1 MGDLSAAEERIYE
14 EREDARTIAG
24 GLRKETTPRHERF
37 DGATS
42 IWTEWFSSFNANV
55 LVPYALNK
63 APPRSAPRADGA
75 GSSEGESTGPEWV
88 FSLAD
93 SLQLLQEYVEINAV
107 TRPIIDQWQKDTL
120 RYQQRTLRFDPA
132 SGRIRVPSRED
143 ADAFHEFR
151 YRRYVE
157 LFETKFNEAPKMRT
171 RYDAYTR
178 EGFRETPASLAM
190 TLRELKAHLPDLTWD
205 KVNQKAFDVM
215 TSVWRSI
222 PALKQ
227 SLDAGFH
234 QLKDIAVLRQSHEDR
249 LDELAAEVERYED
262 IVRKD
267 EIRMAEALTA
277 AQHFAEQTGA
287 SAPAAGGGRQH
298 GTSTPEPVI
307 TWTMVNGRRVRA
319 QLVVVKDTHQIRP
332 LCEACTK
339 ACGRDIFH
347 GANYR
352 ECANKFGSTMYVN
365 DAAGGRGGRGGGRGA
380 DRGGR
385 GGHGGGRGD
394 GGAPGGGRGPCWN
407 AGCDG
412 AHNFTECDKPITDP
426 TLIARLKRNQRERER
441 RLAYGQQR
449 GWAMD
454 VETGLSKLEMDLA
467 RKAGHMLTGRHDA
480 HVDGAATS
488 STMADLEAMFSR
500 ILQKSQ
506 AAHGAT
512 GAIRLAVEVPDPFLD
527 CVDTEDHGTLLHG
540 ASCVELPV
548 RELREVFFGAPG
560 RAQPVGAYWTPESS
574 VPRPRGRPAVLPPG
588 SARNP
593 ELRMRQPGWDAQREQ
608 LTKQRPQGFEP
619 AVEQEA
625 PASYEGRRAGG
636 AITSDMLD
644 IRNQQL
650 LQHLRTALQHAK
662 FPGLPVAVV
671 SDMTPE
677 HNAARWLEAR
687 NTALRGGLDTRDHM
701 AVAWETVLQQAVRRF
716 EATARLTWVDYT
728 HLDLTRVF
736 AAAVQSVYGLSLP
749 RVSVPPLS
757 LPSAEPQANIHPVDV
772 VQHGVKPLES
782 RRQLSAT
789 SLELQQLREV
799 QRNAYPDYPEYDR
812 HSAFYVDCKL
822 TVIVIGGVRIL
833 MALLDT
839 GCEYS
844 GVHRRVVDRMKPGE
858 ADATLQS
865 MPMQGI
871 GGKMEM
877 QRLVGRISYVIN
889 PDTDWERKFEWP
901 SFAILEGDH
910 LPDVILCTSV
920 MAHLGMV
927 IDVGGHTASYR
938 PDPHDLSRHVDVP
951 LKHHN
956 MPKLQVPR
964 RLPHA
969 TLAVLASDGPSPG
982 LPRIELQPD
991 NVGADAAVQLE
1002 QQDDDAELP
1011 ELVADSDG
1019 EEDFVPCW
1027 VEEVPDHVANVI
1039 ASCFTLRAS
1048 PMDADSDSDEELP
1061 GLVEDSS
1068 DDDDVYEELPDL
1080 MEDSSDDDD
1089 VYEELP
1095 DLMEDS
1101 SDDDDGYVELTIMTQ
1116 MEPEVETT
1124 LDSEPLAAGACY
1136 ALRAEGPGADN
1147 RQEHNCPSDNE
1158 ELEDGTAMPL
1168 KEHED
1173 EIPGWRELRRQRQ
1186 AAGRL
1191 HLSGHT
1197 LERLALV
1204 RAVPHSTPELTYIID
1219 LDRTGGKEGRA
1230 KQGLFL
1236 FAGMLSVLFTN
1247 LVDGYHYELIQIVDR
1262 MLRSVAHRQRLLR
1275 QLEWMHQ
1282 RWPVQLPRNA
1292 FEKCFALSDELEHDV
1307 EHITAPAILR
1317 HLPELDELR
1326 AEPPCQDVSSM
1337 GTQHGLRGARTGVI
1351 VPLAEAMSELNC
1363 MLAKARGVKEYWAA
1377 PAQYGYVIE
1386 NVIPAAPS
1394 RRSPEVQEFIDFMAR
1409 VFGEPNAHHAHKCGD
1424 ASLRS
1429 ALWWTN
1435 TFTQHYY
1442 QAVQHEFE
1450 RPPRETYAQIV
1461 ERCSGGLLRAQVAT
1475 PARPGTMLGGLNVA
1489 GRRMI
1494 YAPKSVSTPNTRT
1507 QRLRPGGAP
1516 GSGMVEVVG
1525 IDPPQYRPSSAV
1537 MREACLLDRDYA
1549 GFYTRQELGFSEE
1562 EMVIAIGNVFDDHL
1576 VNTQELRA
1584 AQHELRRSTAAAVE
1598 AEMEHAINMATLK
1611 QDVFGGA
1618 QERPAWATSHV
1629 DGVDDKAAAD
1639 GWSRRSQAALMKCY
1653 AAYANEKHLGKES
1666 PTVKVTSKLINPK
1679 DSKQPHHWA
1688 ISADW
1693 KDKEGFA
1700 ALMDS
1705 DPGWYAWGLDDL
1717 RAVDAEP
1724 YDFQLVDYNPV
1735 FKRQYHLAHREQ
1747 EWANDWVKK
1756 LEKAGIV
1763 GEIESPY
1770 AAPVIVAPKKDEH
1783 GAWTDLRYAV
1793 DYRNRLLTFKRMPFG
1808 HKNCVAAW
1816 QRVVDQALAGL
1827 DFAVAFADDVLIF
1840 SHDDEQE
1847 HMRRV
1852 RIVFDRLKAR
1862 GVQVSPPKTRLGL
1875 SRVTFLGHIVS
1886 GAGVEPMADK
1896 VEAINS
1902 LPAPKNV
1909 SDVRHFLGMATY
1921 YCRFLESF
1929 SLVKAPLTALTKKDA
1944 PWKWGAAEQQSF
1956 DAIKAMLVSA
1966 PVLRHPDWRRPFVL
1980 HTDWSRAGV
1989 GACLSQVDD
1998 NGVEYAVSFA
2008 SRMNTPVEAD
2018 LSSYEGEVGAGVWA
2032 VQRFRYY
2039 LYGNH
2044 FQLIT
2049 DCKAMEWLR
2058 TTARLRG
2065 KLARWSLILA
2075 EYDFS
2080 IKHRPGKDNTVPD
2093 LLSRRPMP
2101 AEPVRATSEAAGTA
2115 TAIATQWRSPAA
2127 MADVSAMFGGCSPS
2141 KCLGRTPALP
2151 SAHAAFATQCIAM
2164 AFTAGVYA
2172 SQELHWPTRDVW
2184 SSPVAISYLRGETTP
2199 ADVSVEVWQQL
2210 VRRCAKYSWHND
2222 KVWLH
2227 TGDTA
2232 REVPKPEE
2240 RPDAIRRVHASI
2252 GHLGRDRTYQVL
2264 ARHFVWPG
2272 MHKDVGA
2279 MVKQCRACD
2288 RVKAS
2293 FNQKHDRLKPM
2304 PLFGLFYRFS
2314 VDSAGPLP
2322 TSSEGHKYVI
2332 VIVEHFSKWI
2342 ELVPVRDLEATT
2354 TAKAFHERVLA
2365 RYGAPV
2371 EVVTDNGT
2379 EYQGAFR
2386 EQLERHGIQP
2396 VDIPPGHPQANGMAE
2411 RIVQVLKV
2419 ALRKVV
2425 PTLGTAS
2432 WHSWMPVIE
2441 FGYRVSK
2448 QATTGYSPYFLLFG
2462 RDHVA
2467 PDQVRALLEEPV
2479 DMDNDIAVINLITQ
2493 RADML
2498 RAAMPKAFERALQA
2512 QQRDVVRYR
2521 KVRRGDVQPR
2531 RHRFEIGSY
2540 VYVAQPPVNTLDV
2553 RTARTILRV
2562 VEILESGWLRLSGSD
2577 GNEIQV
2583 HMDNCAPCHLSNLVP
2598 ARYGRG
2604 MPACKGC
2611 GSDSIAAP
2619 RLICDKCQAM
2629 WHVACAKAELHPGE
2643 EWLCPDCAPPLRR

>member
-1 MGDLSAAEERIYE
+1 MAVDAAMEAHPE
-14 EREDARTIAG
+14 
-24 GLRKETTPRHERF
+24 
-37 DGATS
+37 
-42 IWTEWFSSFNANV
+42 
-55 LVPYALNK
+55 
-63 APPRSAPRADGA
+63 AD
-75 GSSEGESTGPEWV
+75 
-88 FSLAD
+88 
-93 SLQLLQEYVEINAV
+93 
-107 TRPIIDQWQKDTL
+107 
-120 RYQQRTLRFDPA
+120 
-132 SGRIRVPSRED
+132 
-143 ADAFHEFR
+143 
-151 YRRYVE
+151 
-157 LFETKFNEAPKMRT
+157 
-171 RYDAYTR
+171 
-178 EGFRETPASLAM
+178 
-190 TLRELKAHLPDLTWD
+190 
-205 KVNQKAFDVM
+205 
-215 TSVWRSI
+215 
-222 PALKQ
+222 
-227 SLDAGFH
+227 
-234 QLKDIAVLRQSHEDR
+234 EDR
-249 LDELAAEVERYED
+249 
-262 IVRKD
+262 
-267 EIRMAEALTA
+267 
-277 AQHFAEQTGA
+277 
-287 SAPAAGGGRQH
+287 AG
-298 GTSTPEPVI
+298 
-307 TWTMVNGRRVRA
+307 
-319 QLVVVKDTHQIRP
+319 
-332 LCEACTK
+332 
-339 ACGRDIFH
+339 
-347 GANYR
+347 
-352 ECANKFGSTMYVN
+352 
-365 DAAGGRGGRGGGRGA
+365 
-380 DRGGR
+380 
-385 GGHGGGRGD
+385 
-394 GGAPGGGRGPCWN
+394 
-407 AGCDG
+407 
-412 AHNFTECDKPITDP
+412 
-426 TLIARLKRNQRERER
+426 TL
-441 RLAYGQQR
+441 
-449 GWAMD
+449 
-454 VETGLSKLEMDLA
+454 
-467 RKAGHMLTGRHDA
+467 
-480 HVDGAATS
+480 
-488 STMADLEAMFSR
+488 DLEAMFSR
-500 ILQKSQ
+500 ILEKSQ

-512 GAIRLAVEVPDPFLD
+512 GAMRLAVEVVRNLWGLTGRRSRLCQDR
-527 CVDTEDHGTLLHG
+527 VDARHCCLHDRRGTLNFACAHPDG
-540 ASCVELPV
+540 TPNASNSPSSGPKVLS
-548 RELREVFFGAPG
+548 RQSSRRLR
-560 RAQPVGAYWTPESS
+560 
-574 VPRPRGRPAVLPPG
+574 
-588 SARNP
+588 
-593 ELRMRQPGWDAQREQ
+593 
-608 LTKQRPQGFEP
+608 
-619 AVEQEA
+619 
-625 PASYEGRRAGG
+625 ASYEGRRGGG

-677 HNAARWLEAR
+677 HAARWLEAR
-687 NTALRGGLDTRDHM
+687 NTALRGGLETHDHM

-757 LPSAEPQANIHPVDV
+757 SPSAEPQANIHPVDV

-782 RRQLSAT
+782 RRPLSAT
-789 SLELQQLREV
+789 SSELQQLREV
-799 QRNAYPDYPEYDR
+799 QRSAYPDYPEYDR

-822 TVIVIGGVRIL
+822 TVIVIGGVRIR

-839 GCEYS
+839 GCDYS
-844 GVHRRVVDRMKPGE
+844 GVHRRVVDCMKPGE
-858 ADATLQS
+858 ADTTLQS
-865 MPMQGI
+865 MSMQGI

-927 IDVGGHTASYR
+927 IDELGGGEE
-938 PDPHDLSRHVDVP
+938 PDAAANLTSSFSF
-951 LKHHN
+951 N
-956 MPKLQVPR
+956 
-964 RLPHA
+964 
-969 TLAVLASDGPSPG
+969 S
-982 LPRIELQPD
+982 RIELQPD
-991 NVGADAAVQLE
+991 NVSTDVAVQLE

-1011 ELVADSDG
+1011 ELVADSDD

-1048 PMDADSDSDEELP
+1048 PMDADYDSDEELP

-1089 VYEELP
+1089 V
-1095 DLMEDS
+1095 
-1101 SDDDDGYVELTIMTQ
+1101 YVELTIMTQ

-1147 RQEHNCPSDNE
+1147 LQEQDCPSDDE
-1158 ELEDGTAMPL
+1158 ELEDGTAMPSR
-1168 KEHED
+1168 EHED
-1173 EIPGWRELRRQRQ
+1173 EIPGWRELRTQRQ

-1394 RRSPEVQEFIDFMAR
+1394 RRSPEVQEFTDFMAR

-1435 TFTQHYY
+1435 TFTQPYY

-1461 ERCSGGLLRAQVAT
+1461 ELCSGGLLRAQVAT
-1475 PARPGTMLGGLNVA
+1475 PTRPGTMLGGLNVA

-1562 EMVIAIGNVFDDHL
+1562 EMVIAIGNVFEDHL

-1639 GWSRRSQAALMKCY
+1639 GWSRRSQAALVKCY

-1666 PTVKVTSKLINPK
+1666 PTVKVTSKLINRK

-1793 DYRNRLLTFKRMPFG
+1793 DYRGLNERTIRDQYPCPTADELMTRMEGASRFTATDCTKAFHQRRVSDKPSGPDGLSAQQRLAFHAGNRLLTFKRMPFG

-1886 GAGVEPMADK
+1886 GAGVEPMVDK

-1929 SLVKAPLTALTKKDA
+1929 SLVKAPSTALTKKDA

-1966 PVLRHPDWRRPFVL
+1966 PVLRHPDWRRSFVL

-2018 LSSYEGEVGAGVWA
+2018 LSSYEGEVGAVVWA

-2039 LYGNH
+2039 MYGNH

-2049 DCKAMEWLR
+2049 DCKAMEDDSKA
-2058 TTARLRG
+2058 AR
-2065 KLARWSLILA
+2065 
-2075 EYDFS
+2075 
-2080 IKHRPGKDNTVPD
+2080 
-2093 LLSRRPMP
+2093 
-2101 AEPVRATSEAAGTA
+2101 
-2115 TAIATQWRSPAA
+2115 Q
-2127 MADVSAMFGGCSPS
+2127 
-2141 KCLGRTPALP
+2141 
-2151 SAHAAFATQCIAM
+2151 
-2164 AFTAGVYA
+2164 
-2172 SQELHWPTRDVW
+2172 
-2184 SSPVAISYLRGETTP
+2184 
-2199 ADVSVEVWQQL
+2199 
-2210 VRRCAKYSWHND
+2210 
-2222 KVWLH
+2222 
-2227 TGDTA
+2227 
-2232 REVPKPEE
+2232 
-2240 RPDAIRRVHASI
+2240 
-2252 GHLGRDRTYQVL
+2252 
-2264 ARHFVWPG
+2264 
-2272 MHKDVGA
+2272 
-2279 MVKQCRACD
+2279 AC
-2288 RVKAS
+2288 
-2293 FNQKHDRLKPM
+2293 
-2304 PLFGLFYRFS
+2304 
-2314 VDSAGPLP
+2314 
-2322 TSSEGHKYVI
+2322 
-2332 VIVEHFSKWI
+2332 
-2342 ELVPVRDLEATT
+2342 
-2354 TAKAFHERVLA
+2354 
-2365 RYGAPV
+2365 
-2371 EVVTDNGT
+2371 
-2379 EYQGAFR
+2379 
-2386 EQLERHGIQP
+2386 
-2396 VDIPPGHPQANGMAE
+2396 
-2411 RIVQVLKV
+2411 
-2419 ALRKVV
+2419 
-2425 PTLGTAS
+2425 
-2432 WHSWMPVIE
+2432 
-2441 FGYRVSK
+2441 
-2448 QATTGYSPYFLLFG
+2448 
-2462 RDHVA
+2462 
-2467 PDQVRALLEEPV
+2467 
-2479 DMDNDIAVINLITQ
+2479 
-2493 RADML
+2493 
-2498 RAAMPKAFERALQA
+2498 
-2512 QQRDVVRYR
+2512 
-2521 KVRRGDVQPR
+2521 
-2531 RHRFEIGSY
+2531 
-2540 VYVAQPPVNTLDV
+2540 
-2553 RTARTILRV
+2553 
-2562 VEILESGWLRLSGSD
+2562 
-2577 GNEIQV
+2577 
-2583 HMDNCAPCHLSNLVP
+2583 
-2598 ARYGRG
+2598 
-2604 MPACKGC
+2604 
-2611 GSDSIAAP
+2611 
-2619 RLICDKCQAM
+2619 
-2629 WHVACAKAELHPGE
+2629 
-2643 EWLCPDCAPPLRR
+2643 

>member
-1 MGDLSAAEERIYE
+1 
-14 EREDARTIAG
+14 
-24 GLRKETTPRHERF
+24 
-37 DGATS
+37 
-42 IWTEWFSSFNANV
+42 
-55 LVPYALNK
+55 
-63 APPRSAPRADGA
+63 
-75 GSSEGESTGPEWV
+75 
-88 FSLAD
+88 
-93 SLQLLQEYVEINAV
+93 
-107 TRPIIDQWQKDTL
+107 
-120 RYQQRTLRFDPA
+120 
-132 SGRIRVPSRED
+132 
-143 ADAFHEFR
+143 
-151 YRRYVE
+151 
-157 LFETKFNEAPKMRT
+157 
-171 RYDAYTR
+171 
-178 EGFRETPASLAM
+178 
-190 TLRELKAHLPDLTWD
+190 
-205 KVNQKAFDVM
+205 
-215 TSVWRSI
+215 
-222 PALKQ
+222 
-227 SLDAGFH
+227 
-234 QLKDIAVLRQSHEDR
+234 
-249 LDELAAEVERYED
+249 
-262 IVRKD
+262 
-267 EIRMAEALTA
+267 
-277 AQHFAEQTGA
+277 
-287 SAPAAGGGRQH
+287 
-298 GTSTPEPVI
+298 
-307 TWTMVNGRRVRA
+307 
-319 QLVVVKDTHQIRP
+319 
-332 LCEACTK
+332 
-339 ACGRDIFH
+339 
-347 GANYR
+347 
-352 ECANKFGSTMYVN
+352 
-365 DAAGGRGGRGGGRGA
+365 
-380 DRGGR
+380 
-385 GGHGGGRGD
+385 
-394 GGAPGGGRGPCWN
+394 
-407 AGCDG
+407 
-412 AHNFTECDKPITDP
+412 
-426 TLIARLKRNQRERER
+426 
-441 RLAYGQQR
+441 
-449 GWAMD
+449 
-454 VETGLSKLEMDLA
+454 
-467 RKAGHMLTGRHDA
+467 
-480 HVDGAATS
+480 
-488 STMADLEAMFSR
+488 
-500 ILQKSQ
+500 
-506 AAHGAT
+506 
-512 GAIRLAVEVPDPFLD
+512 
-527 CVDTEDHGTLLHG
+527 
-540 ASCVELPV
+540 
-548 RELREVFFGAPG
+548 
-560 RAQPVGAYWTPESS
+560 
-574 VPRPRGRPAVLPPG
+574 
-588 SARNP
+588 
-593 ELRMRQPGWDAQREQ
+593 
-608 LTKQRPQGFEP
+608 
-619 AVEQEA
+619 
-625 PASYEGRRAGG
+625 
-636 AITSDMLD
+636 
-644 IRNQQL
+644 
-650 LQHLRTALQHAK
+650 
-662 FPGLPVAVV
+662 
-671 SDMTPE
+671 
-677 HNAARWLEAR
+677 
-687 NTALRGGLDTRDHM
+687 
-701 AVAWETVLQQAVRRF
+701 
-716 EATARLTWVDYT
+716 
-728 HLDLTRVF
+728 
-736 AAAVQSVYGLSLP
+736 
-749 RVSVPPLS
+749 
-757 LPSAEPQANIHPVDV
+757 
-772 VQHGVKPLES
+772 
-782 RRQLSAT
+782 
-789 SLELQQLREV
+789 
-799 QRNAYPDYPEYDR
+799 
-812 HSAFYVDCKL
+812 
-822 TVIVIGGVRIL
+822 
-833 MALLDT
+833 
-839 GCEYS
+839 
-844 GVHRRVVDRMKPGE
+844 
-858 ADATLQS
+858 
-865 MPMQGI
+865 
-871 GGKMEM
+871 
-877 QRLVGRISYVIN
+877 
-889 PDTDWERKFEWP
+889 
-901 SFAILEGDH
+901 
-910 LPDVILCTSV
+910 
-920 MAHLGMV
+920 
-927 IDVGGHTASYR
+927 
-938 PDPHDLSRHVDVP
+938 
-951 LKHHN
+951 
-956 MPKLQVPR
+956 
-964 RLPHA
+964 
-969 TLAVLASDGPSPG
+969 
-982 LPRIELQPD
+982 
-991 NVGADAAVQLE
+991 
-1002 QQDDDAELP
+1002 
-1011 ELVADSDG
+1011 
-1019 EEDFVPCW
+1019 
-1027 VEEVPDHVANVI
+1027 
-1039 ASCFTLRAS
+1039 
-1048 PMDADSDSDEELP
+1048 
-1061 GLVEDSS
+1061 
-1068 DDDDVYEELPDL
+1068 
-1080 MEDSSDDDD
+1080 
-1089 VYEELP
+1089 
-1095 DLMEDS
+1095 
-1101 SDDDDGYVELTIMTQ
+1101 
-1116 MEPEVETT
+1116 
-1124 LDSEPLAAGACY
+1124 
-1136 ALRAEGPGADN
+1136 
-1147 RQEHNCPSDNE
+1147 
-1158 ELEDGTAMPL
+1158 
-1168 KEHED
+1168 
-1173 EIPGWRELRRQRQ
+1173 
-1186 AAGRL
+1186 
-1191 HLSGHT
+1191 
-1197 LERLALV
+1197 
-1204 RAVPHSTPELTYIID
+1204 
-1219 LDRTGGKEGRA
+1219 
-1230 KQGLFL
+1230 
-1236 FAGMLSVLFTN
+1236 
-1247 LVDGYHYELIQIVDR
+1247 
-1262 MLRSVAHRQRLLR
+1262 
-1275 QLEWMHQ
+1275 
-1282 RWPVQLPRNA
+1282 
-1292 FEKCFALSDELEHDV
+1292 
-1307 EHITAPAILR
+1307 
-1317 HLPELDELR
+1317 
-1326 AEPPCQDVSSM
+1326 
-1337 GTQHGLRGARTGVI
+1337 
-1351 VPLAEAMSELNC
+1351 
-1363 MLAKARGVKEYWAA
+1363 
-1377 PAQYGYVIE
+1377 
-1386 NVIPAAPS
+1386 
-1394 RRSPEVQEFIDFMAR
+1394 MAR

-1435 TFTQHYY
+1435 NFTQHYY

-1461 ERCSGGLLRAQVAT
+1461 ERCSG
-1475 PARPGTMLGGLNVA
+1475 
-1489 GRRMI
+1489 
-1494 YAPKSVSTPNTRT
+1494 
-1507 QRLRPGGAP
+1507 
-1516 GSGMVEVVG
+1516 MVEVVG
-1525 IDPPQYRPSSAV
+1525 IGPPQYRPSSAV

-1562 EMVIAIGNVFDDHL
+1562 EMVIAIGNVFEDHL
-1576 VNTQELRA
+1576 VNTQ
-1584 AQHELRRSTAAAVE
+1584 ELRRSTAAAVE

-1639 GWSRRSQAALMKCY
+1639 GWSRRSQAALVKCY

-1793 DYRNRLLTFKRMPFG
+1793 DYRGLNERTIRDQYPCPTADELMTRMEGASRFITATDCTKAFHQRRVSDKPSGPDGLSAQQRLAFHAGNRLLTFKRMPFG

-1956 DAIKAMLVSA
+1956 DAIKAMLVST

-2008 SRMNTPVEAD
+2008 SRMNTPVEAN
-2018 LSSYEGEVGAGVWA
+2018 LSSYEGEVGAVVWA
-2032 VQRFRYY
+2032 VQRFRFY

-2115 TAIATQWRSPAA
+2115 TAIATQRRSPAA
-2127 MADVSAMFGGCSPS
+2127 MADASAMFGGCSPS
-2141 KCLGRTPALP
+2141 KCPGRTPALP

-2371 EVVTDNGT
+2371 EVVTDIGT

-2467 PDQVRALLEEPV
+2467 PDHVRALLEKPV

-2540 VYVAQPPVNTLDV
+2540 VYVAQPPLNTLDV

-2598 ARYGRG
+2598 ARYGR
-2604 MPACKGC
+2604 C
-2611 GSDSIAAP
+2611 
-2619 RLICDKCQAM
+2619 
-2629 WHVACAKAELHPGE
+2629 
-2643 EWLCPDCAPPLRR
+2643 